1 MTPEVRV
8 VRLPGSRAA
17 SGLRICDLRLSVRSG
32 RRVTGKRRA
41 AAHDPAGQCGGLGS
55 GVTGEC
61 RAAIFL
67 PGPAVRVSAAV
78 ASPWVGAC
86 LWGASLPTPS
96 RAQGVSSSSTPPH
109 PTRPARPWSPRPLTR
124 APSPPQTRA
133 GAGVESSEAM
143 PGLPAPRARLGW
155 SFWGLR
161 APTARAAW
169 VGDGKPGEPAPHGAS
184 RPGAGMLVWKF
195 PCLGLNRRPLSPV
208 RWSRRLTIEGS
219 PELPTCE

>member
-8 VRLPGSRAA
+8 VRLPGGGAA

-41 AAHDPAGQCGGLGS
+41 AAHEPAGQCGGLGG

-67 PGPAVRVSAAV
+67 PGPDARVSAAV

-86 LWGASLPTPS
+86 SWGASLPAPS

-109 PTRPARPWSPRPLTR
+109 PTRPARPWTPRPLTG

-133 GAGVESSEAM
+133 GASVERSEAM
-143 PGLPAPRARLGW
+143 PGLPAPRA
-155 SFWGLR
+155 S
-161 APTARAAW
+161 AR
-169 VGDGKPGEPAPHGAS
+169 VVFPGVTRPHCTRGGG
-184 RPGAGMLVWKF
+184 R
-195 PCLGLNRRPLSPV
+195 
-208 RWSRRLTIEGS
+208 
-219 PELPTCE
+219 